1 MKIFIS
7 PKYEIKYNQ
16 VNYIYETT
24 LINYFQKFSSK
35 VELINNENFKQKLSN
50 HKTKN
55 VVILSGGNDLFKFN
69 KIKVNLYRKIFEEK
83 LIKFCLKNKIKL
95 IGICKGFQQ
104 IGDIYKFKF
113 KKSKNHVKKNHTIFS
128 CDKKLKKMNVNSFH
142 NYVIKK
148 TNNNFQDLYCSKDGN
163 VEISFNSKNLILGL
177 MFHPER
183 KNIDQKKIDQI
194 LINYLN
200 K

>member
-1 MKIFIS
+1 
-7 PKYEIKYNQ
+7 
-16 VNYIYETT
+16 
-24 LINYFQKFSSK
+24 
-35 VELINNENFKQKLSN
+35 
-50 HKTKN
+50 
-55 VVILSGGNDLFKFN
+55 
-69 KIKVNLYRKIFEEK
+69 
-83 LIKFCLKNKIKL
+83 
-95 IGICKGFQQ
+95 
-104 IGDIYKFKF
+104 
-113 KKSKNHVKKNHTIFS
+113 
-128 CDKKLKKMNVNSFH
+128 MNVNSFH

>member
-55 VVILSGGNDLFKFN
+55 VVILS
-69 KIKVNLYRKIFEEK
+69 
-83 LIKFCLKNKIKL
+83 
-95 IGICKGFQQ
+95 
-104 IGDIYKFKF
+104 
-113 KKSKNHVKKNHTIFS
+113 S
-128 CDKKLKKMNVNSFH
+128 
-142 NYVIKK
+142 
-148 TNNNFQDLYCSKDGN
+148 
-163 VEISFNSKNLILGL
+163 
-177 MFHPER
+177 
-183 KNIDQKKIDQI
+183 
-194 LINYLN
+194 
-200 K
+200 